1 MNYILALIF
10 SLILIGV
17 MGLLTLFFVVLAN
30 HKDEIWETIKFK
42 EYGGKNDKKR

>member
-1 MNYILALIF
+1 MNYILVLIF

-30 HKDEIWETIKFK
+30 HKDEIWEALKFK
-42 EYGGKNDKKR
+42 GEKDDE